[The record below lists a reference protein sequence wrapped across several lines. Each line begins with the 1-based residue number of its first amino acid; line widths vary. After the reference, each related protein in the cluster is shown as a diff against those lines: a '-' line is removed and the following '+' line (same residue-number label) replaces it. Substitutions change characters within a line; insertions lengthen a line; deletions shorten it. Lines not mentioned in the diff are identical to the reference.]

1 MSAGLPAALRRSYT
15 KRRPRRLPTACGAL
29 SLDVKLRTD
38 LLMDGLDKFARVIEI
53 GPSFA
58 PLAPKRDG
66 WNAFVVDHMS
76 KEGLIQAYSS
86 HPVDV
91 SRIEDVDLVW
101 TGGDLSSV
109 IPQELLGTFDC
120 FIASHVIEHAP
131 DLVSF
136 LQSAERV
143 LKPDGIIILAVPDKR
158 ACFDYF
164 RSVSSLAD
172 VYLAHVEKR
181 SRHTAKTFFE
191 CDAYTVFK
199 LNHPGWYRTS
209 TEPVG
214 FDRSISDAVDAARRA
229 DAPEYID
236 AHAWTFTPSSFQLIA
251 LELNQLGLL
260 SYTVERAAV
269 SEHTEFFV
277 WMRRS
282 EARQTRT
289 LPEINTER
297 LRHCNGVLLDLEEQ
311 AIQVPGNRQAQ
322 LTAELAAAQA
332 RIAALEGEN
341 QRLRTLGV
349 IAA

>member
-1 MSAGLPAALRRSYT
+1 M
-15 KRRPRRLPTACGAL
+15 
-29 SLDVKLRTD
+29 DVKLRTD
-38 LLMDGLDKFARVIEI
+38 LLLGGLDRSARVIEI

-66 WNAFVVDHMS
+66 WQTYIVDHLS
-76 KEGLIQAYSS
+76 KQGLVEAYAS

-101 TGGDLSSV
+101 SQGDLASAV
-109 IPQELLGTFDC
+109 PEELRGTFDC

-136 LQSAERV
+136 LQSAER
-143 LKPDGIIILAVPDKR
+143 LLNPNGQIILAVPDKR
-158 ACFDYF
+158 ACFDFF
-164 RSVSSLAD
+164 RSVSSVAD
-172 VYLAHVEKR
+172 VYLAHVEQR
-181 SRHTAKTFFE
+181 SRHTARTFFE

-199 LNHPGWYRTS
+199 LHHPGWYRTS

-214 FDRSISDAVDAARRA
+214 FDRPITDAVTAARRA

-251 LELNQLGLL
+251 LELNQLGLID
-260 SYTVERAAV
+260 YTVERAAV
-269 SEHTEFFV
+269 SEDTEFFV

-282 EARQTRT
+282 PERSGRP
-289 LPEINTER
+289 LPEINAER
-297 LRHCNGVLLDLEEQ
+297 ARHCNGVLLDLEEQ

-322 LTAELAAAQA
+322 LKFELSAAQA
-332 RIAALEGEN
+332 RVAALESEN

-349 IAA
+349 IAT